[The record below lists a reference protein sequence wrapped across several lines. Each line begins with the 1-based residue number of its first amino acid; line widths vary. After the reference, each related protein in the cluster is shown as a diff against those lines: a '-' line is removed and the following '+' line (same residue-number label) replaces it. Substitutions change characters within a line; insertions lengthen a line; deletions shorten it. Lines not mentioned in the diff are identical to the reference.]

1 VFGDTRKNVSE
12 VIAHVFFLYIFK
24 QTFMYNL
31 KQITMMKKQLLLL
44 ALSAVMWGQ
53 SMAADKVPG
62 AIIELSS
69 GKTVEIALTDNPKMT
84 FDGTTVKRTAVNV
97 NVEYTPAEIAKV
109 TIGEVESPVSGIST
123 VETSQAT
130 ISVEGGFVRLS
141 GFSANEA
148 VKIYTLSGVET
159 SSFETDAS
167 GSLAISISSLPQGIS
182 IIKASNQIIKITRK

>member
-1 VFGDTRKNVSE
+1 MTV
-12 VIAHVFFLYIFK
+12 
-24 QTFMYNL
+24 
-31 KQITMMKKQLLLL
+31 KKRLLLFM
-44 ALSAVMWGQ
+44 LSAVMWGQ
-53 SMAADKVPG
+53 SFAADKVPG

-84 FDGTTVKRTAVNV
+84 FDGTTVKLTAVNV

-109 TIGEVESPVSGIST
+109 TIGEVESSVSGISSM
-123 VETSQAT
+123 ETSQAT

-148 VKIYTLSGVET
+148 VKVYTLSGVET

>member
-1 VFGDTRKNVSE
+1 M
-12 VIAHVFFLYIFK
+12 I
-24 QTFMYNL
+24 
-31 KQITMMKKQLLLL
+31 MKKQLLLL

-84 FDGTTVKRTAVNV
+84 FDGTTVKLTAVNV

-109 TIGEVESPVSGIST
+109 TIGEVESSVSGISSM
-123 VETSQAT
+123 ETSQAT

-148 VKIYTLSGVET
+148 VKVYTLSGVET

>member
-1 VFGDTRKNVSE
+1 MM
-12 VIAHVFFLYIFK
+12 I
-24 QTFMYNL
+24 
-31 KQITMMKKQLLLL
+31 MKKQLLLL

-53 SMAADKVPG
+53 SLAADKVPG

-84 FDGTTVKRTAVNV
+84 FDGTTVKLTAVNV
-97 NVEYTPAEIAKV
+97 NVEYTPAEIVKV
-109 TIGEVESPVSGIST
+109 TIGEVESSVSGISSM
-123 VETSQAT
+123 ETSQAT

-148 VKIYTLSGVET
+148 VKVYTLSGVET

>member
-1 VFGDTRKNVSE
+1 
-12 VIAHVFFLYIFK
+12 
-24 QTFMYNL
+24 
-31 KQITMMKKQLLLL
+31 MKKRLLLFM
-44 ALSAVMWGQ
+44 LSAVMWGP
-53 SMAADKVPG
+53 SLAADKVPG

-84 FDGTTVKRTAVNV
+84 FDGTTVKLTAVNV

-109 TIGEVESPVSGIST
+109 TIGEVESSVSGISSI
-123 VETSQAT
+123 ETSQAT

-148 VKIYTLSGVET
+148 VKVYTLSGVET

>member
-1 VFGDTRKNVSE
+1 
-12 VIAHVFFLYIFK
+12 
-24 QTFMYNL
+24 
-31 KQITMMKKQLLLL
+31 MMKKQLLLL

-84 FDGTTVKRTAVNV
+84 FDGTTVKLTAVNV
-97 NVEYTPAEIAKV
+97 NVEYTPAEIVKV
-109 TIGEVESPVSGIST
+109 TIGEVESSVSGISSM
-123 VETSQAT
+123 ETSQAT

-148 VKIYTLSGVET
+148 VKVYTLSGVET

>member
-1 VFGDTRKNVSE
+1 MTV
-12 VIAHVFFLYIFK
+12 
-24 QTFMYNL
+24 
-31 KQITMMKKQLLLL
+31 KKRLLLFM
-44 ALSAVMWGQ
+44 LSAVMWGQ
-53 SMAADKVPG
+53 SLAADKVPG

-84 FDGTTVKRTAVNV
+84 FDGTTVKLTAVNV

-109 TIGEVESPVSGIST
+109 TIGEVESSVSGISSM
-123 VETSQAT
+123 ETSQAT

-148 VKIYTLSGVET
+148 VKVYTLSGVET

-182 IIKASNQIIKITRK
+182 IIKASNQIIKITKK